1 MQHSS
6 VAAAMRRDM
15 RDKGVDESLLDLV
28 ERYNRIV
35 SRLDVSG
42 RADRSGTCL
51 ELLSMY
57 TTLRTSGYDSDDAV
71 EGLIETVEYI
81 GWEKFDILM
90 DQIR

>member
-6 VAAAMRRDM
+6 VAAAMWRNM
-15 RDKGVDESLLDLV
+15 RDKGVDESLLDTV

-35 SRLDVSG
+35 TRLDISG

-57 TTLRTSGYDSDDAV
+57 TTLRTSGYESDDAV
-71 EGLIETVEYI
+71 DGLIETVEYM
-81 GWEKFDILM
+81 GWDRFDILM
-90 DQIR
+90 DRVR